1 MKIAVCYF
9 GNTGGK
15 IGSFGAGGFIDPTYV
30 LQKNDEIFKSEGLE
44 VDYFV
49 HSWSLEFEDKI
60 KKLIEPKSFVFE
72 NYNKKIIKPFES
84 FGLLHFNSYVQ
95 NCLSANTKNRM
106 ESLLVASQYRWY
118 SNSTSINLMSD
129 FSKNNNQNYDWVVQ
143 TRLDLIFL
151 KKLDLEKMDKQN
163 FYVPVRKNDKENSLE
178 DVFFISNYQNAVI
191 FSEIFNER
199 TNYSFLPPYALKK
212 FLIEKKIKFLEL
224 KELNIDYDLIRNIK
238 IDIITKIK
246 IKFVKAIDKLIHLL
260 NFLKK
265 KIIL

>member
-1 MKIAVCYF
+1 MQFAILGTQVEKLDLLGQEVLLILLMF
-9 GNTGGK
+9 
-15 IGSFGAGGFIDPTYV
+15 

-118 SNSTSINLMSD
+118 SNST
-129 FSKNNNQNYDWVVQ
+129 
-143 TRLDLIFL
+143 
-151 KKLDLEKMDKQN
+151 DK
-163 FYVPVRKNDKENSLE
+163 
-178 DVFFISNYQNAVI
+178 
-191 FSEIFNER
+191 FNE
-199 TNYSFLPPYALKK
+199 
-212 FLIEKKIKFLEL
+212 
-224 KELNIDYDLIRNIK
+224 
-238 IDIITKIK
+238 
-246 IKFVKAIDKLIHLL
+246 
-260 NFLKK
+260 
-265 KIIL
+265 